1 MLHKQRDLVF
11 QNDRAFLIAVF
22 LGESETV
29 RRNIIDHIENFLLIQ
44 MTLRAQPQA
53 FRDLPYYGLKR
64 AVLPGDRMQKYYQA
78 FSITFILLLP
88 ILMCLAVALRR
99 ILVVPQSKPL
109 DVRCL

>member
-1 MLHKQRDLVF
+1 M
-11 QNDRAFLIAVF
+11 
-22 LGESETV
+22 

-44 MTLRAQPQA
+44 MTLRAQLQA
-53 FRDLPYYGLKR
+53 FRDIPYFGLKR

-88 ILMCLAVALRR
+88 ILMCLAVSLRR
-99 ILVVPQSKPL
+99 IHVVPESKPL